1 MEINQEKIK
10 ETFKRFVDKFQEKFV
25 DCLKDFEEAWP
36 EVVQASNE
44 FKQGVT
50 EDCKKEWS
58 DFIKGITNVF
68 SYDNVRIVR
77 IQDKDLDLNKLSKV
91 IRENIVESSN
101 EVYALKKAK
110 DDQICI
116 YLAYGRNGE
125 MLDKESNCYVVLV
138 TKSLKE
144 DVLNL
149 FNESELVII
158 K

>member
-10 ETFKRFVDKFQEKFV
+10 ETLEQLADKFQEKFG
-25 DCLKDFEEAWP
+25 DFLKDFEEAWP
-36 EVVQASNE
+36 EVVQASDE
-44 FKQGVT
+44 FKRGVT

-58 DFIKGITNVF
+58 DFIGKIADF

-77 IQDKDLDLNKLSKV
+77 IEDKDLDLKKLTEV

-110 DDQICI
+110 DDLICI

-125 MLDKESNCYVVLV
+125 MLEKESNCYVVLI

>member
-10 ETFKRFVDKFQEKFV
+10 ETFEQLADKFQKKFV
-25 DCLKDFEEAWP
+25 DCINDLEEAWP
-36 EVVQASNE
+36 KVVQASDE

-58 DFIKGITNVF
+58 DFIGKTADF

-77 IQDKDLDLNKLSKV
+77 IEDKDLDLNKLTEV

-110 DDQICI
+110 DDLICI

-125 MLDKESNCYVVLV
+125 MLEKESNCYVVLI
-138 TKSLKE
+138 TKFLKE